1 MTKEAIEMSRFCV
14 TTKNN
19 GGAGENVFSKAKIQQ
34 DEELLKISKHKVFGW
49 WMSMGR
55 KVKIEN
61 MFSKVENSSTAEL
74 RMGGCR
80 FNWGVQIPPH
90 S

>member
-34 DEELLKISKHKVFGW
+34 DEELLKKSGAVDVNGKEG
-49 WMSMGR
+49 
-55 KVKIEN
+55 EN

-74 RMGGCR
+74 RMRGCR

>member
-34 DEELLKISKHKVFGW
+34 DYARVDIYYQTLDVKLIS
-49 WMSMGR
+49 
-55 KVKIEN
+55 
-61 MFSKVENSSTAEL
+61 
-74 RMGGCR
+74 
-80 FNWGVQIPPH
+80 QIPAISVRKFSCH
-90 S
+90 QIILTSFY